1 VADIC
6 GTDLIMKP
14 LKKTLQ
20 SSPGPPSTAASY
32 EFFQN
37 ILKKVKPKGGKLLSK
52 KDQSEVFFI
61 LTADLPPE
69 ELSKLLQSKKGVTI
83 NLQDNLLKRLLK
95 LEKDYH
101 HLKTLSLTDSLTGLY
116 NQRFFNKQLKIEI
129 TRTKRTGQPF
139 CLMFI
144 DLDNFKSV
152 NDTLGHTKG
161 DEFLV
166 NLCRRICQKIR
177 PTDFACRY
185 GGDEFIIIMP
195 ATYLVDGVSIAQ
207 RWHDLI
213 KQVAFQMELDVS
225 SSIGID
231 EFDVSCTLKA
241 EEFLDK
247 VDKELYKAKNTGKN
261 KVSYPGESLQG
272 HKAEEKF
279 VTPAEK
285 DALYKGS
292 ATIKQK
298 RKQLSKKG

>member
-1 VADIC
+1 
-6 GTDLIMKP
+6 MKP
-14 LKKTLQ
+14 LKNNVQ
-20 SSPGPPSTAASY
+20 SLPRVQLTAASHKP
-32 EFFQN
+32 FQN
-37 ILKKVKPKGGKLLSK
+37 IMKKVKPNGGKLLSK
-52 KDQSEVFFI
+52 KDQPEIFFI

-69 ELSKLLQSKKGVTI
+69 ELSKLLQAKKGVTV
-83 NLQDNLLKRLLK
+83 NLTDNLLKRLLK

-101 HLKTLSLTDSLTGLY
+101 YLRALSLTDELTGLY
-116 NQRFFNKQLKIEI
+116 NKRFFNKQLKIEI
-129 TRTKRTGQPF
+129 TRTRRTGQPF

-166 NLCRRICQKIR
+166 NLCRLFCQKIR

-195 ATYLVDGVSIAQ
+195 ATYLVDGISIAQ

-213 KQVAFQMELDVS
+213 KQVASQMELDVS

-231 EFDVSCTLKA
+231 EFDISCTLKA

-247 VDKELYKAKNTGKN
+247 VDKELYKAKNNGKN
-261 KVSYPGESLQG
+261 KVSYPGGSL
-272 HKAEEKF
+272 HAHEAEEKF

-298 RKQLSKKG
+298 RKQLSTKG

>member
-1 VADIC
+1 MR
-6 GTDLIMKP
+6 TDLIMKL
-14 LKKTLQ
+14 LKETEQ
-20 SSPGPPSTAASY
+20 SSSDVHSTTTSY
-32 EFFQN
+32 ELFQN
-37 ILKKVKPKGGKLLSK
+37 ILKKVKPKGDKLLSE
-52 KDQSEVFFI
+52 KDQPEIFFI
-61 LTADLPPE
+61 STSDLSPE
-69 ELSKLLQSKKGVTI
+69 ELSKLLQSKKGAVI
-83 NLQDNLLKRLLK
+83 SLNDNLLQRLLK

-101 HLKTLSLTDSLTGLY
+101 YLKALSLTDELTGLY
-116 NQRFFNKQLKIEI
+116 NKRFFNNQLKIEI

-166 NLCRRICQKIR
+166 NLSRLICRKIR

-185 GGDEFIIIMP
+185 GGDEFVIIMP
-195 ATYLVDGVSIAQ
+195 TTHLVDGISIAQ
-207 RWHDLI
+207 RWHDSI
-213 KQVAFQMELDVS
+213 KQIASQMKLDVS

-231 EFDVSCTLKA
+231 EFDVSCTLNA

-247 VDKELYKAKNTGKN
+247 VDKELYIAKRTGKN
-261 KVSYPGESLQG
+261 RVSYPSWHL
-272 HKAEEKF
+272 HAHASEEKF

-292 ATIKQK
+292 ATIK
-298 RKQLSKKG
+298 

>member
-1 VADIC
+1 
-6 GTDLIMKP
+6 MKP
-14 LKKTLQ
+14 LKKTTQ
-20 SSPGPPSTAASY
+20 SSPDVHSTAENY
-32 EFFQN
+32 ELFQN
-37 ILKKVKPKGGKLLSK
+37 ILKKVKPKGDKLLSE
-52 KDQSEVFFI
+52 KDQPEIFFI
-61 LTADLPPE
+61 LTDDLPPE
-69 ELSKLLQSKKGVTI
+69 ELSKLLQSKKGATVSL
-83 NLQDNLLKRLLK
+83 NDNLLKRLLK

-101 HLKTLSLTDSLTGLY
+101 YLKALSITDELTGLY
-116 NQRFFNKQLKIEI
+116 NKRFFNKQLKIEI
-129 TRTKRTGQPF
+129 TRTKRSGQPF

-166 NLCRRICQKIR
+166 NLCRLISRKIR

-185 GGDEFIIIMP
+185 GGDEFVIIMP
-195 ATYLVDGVSIAQ
+195 ATYLVDGISIAQ

-213 KQVAFQMELDVS
+213 KQVASQMKLDVS

-241 EEFLDK
+241 EEFLDR
-247 VDKELYKAKNTGKN
+247 VDKELYNAKKTGKN
-261 KVSYPGESLQG
+261 KVSYPGWRLQAR
-272 HKAEEKF
+272 KTEEKF

-298 RKQLSKKG
+298 RKQQNLKG

>member
-1 VADIC
+1 
-6 GTDLIMKP
+6 MKP
-14 LKKTLQ
+14 LKKTAQ
-20 SSPGPPSTAASY
+20 SSPDAHLTAASY
-32 EFFQN
+32 ELFQS
-37 ILKKVKPKGGKLLSK
+37 ILKKVKPKGDKLLSE
-52 KDQSEVFFI
+52 KDQPEIFFI
-61 LTADLPPE
+61 LTDDLPPE
-69 ELSKLLQSKKGVTI
+69 ELSKLLQSKKGTTVSL
-83 NLQDNLLKRLLK
+83 NDNLLKRLLK

-101 HLKTLSLTDSLTGLY
+101 YLKALSLTDELTGFY
-116 NQRFFNKQLKIEI
+116 NKRFFNKQLKIEI

-166 NLCRRICQKIR
+166 NLCRLISRKIR

-185 GGDEFIIIMP
+185 GGDEFVIILP
-195 ATYLVDGVSIAQ
+195 ATYLVDGISIAQ

-213 KQVAFQMELDVS
+213 KQVASQMKLDVS

-247 VDKELYKAKNTGKN
+247 VDKELYNAKKTGKN
-261 KVSYPGESLQG
+261 KVSCPGWHLQPRR
-272 HKAEEKF
+272 AEEKF

-285 DALYKGS
+285 DALHKGS

-298 RKQLSKKG
+298 RKQQSLKG